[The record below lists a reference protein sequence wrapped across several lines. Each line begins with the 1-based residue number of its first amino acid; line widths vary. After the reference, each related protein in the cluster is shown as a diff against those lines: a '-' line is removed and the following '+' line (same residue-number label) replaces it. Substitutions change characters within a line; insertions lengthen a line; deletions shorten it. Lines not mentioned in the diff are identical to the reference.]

1 MSASIAA
8 SPHFNPFAFPARDPK
23 LSKPV
28 ETKSRYTR
36 HVLAFWFGVIYI
48 LAGVSCHL
56 PDLIKNHFHFGGL
69 PLTNM
74 MLFGMLLI
82 VCGIAAAAY
91 GLFPVRDRAQDASA
105 EYQLQSMDNARL
117 SGTHW
122 LLIAVLGIALVVDV
136 MKPAT
141 LGFVLPGMRK
151 EYGISVNQSM
161 TFPLIAL
168 IGTTIGSLVWGML
181 ADRLGRRGSIL
192 LASLIFVSTGICGC
206 MPAFKWNLVMCLFM
220 GLSAGGMLPIVFAL
234 LAEMV
239 PARHRGWLSVLVGGL
254 GTSGGYL
261 VASGA
266 AAWLEPL
273 YTWRV
278 LWLLNIPTGLLVIL
292 LSRFI
297 PESPRFLLH
306 MGRVE
311 DAAKTLAR
319 FGIQLVRT
327 TKVEP
332 REPAKHSIQQLFR
345 KPYAAMTF
353 AVCVYGI
360 AWGLVQ
366 WGFVLMLPTIMQG
379 YLQLDSRIANLLLA
393 RSALIA
399 VPGCLVVSCL
409 YGFWSSK
416 RTLVLFAIGTCAVL
430 VGFSTI
436 SGGADF
442 DQFRFSALTVMLL
455 VGLSGMIS
463 MLPVYGVELYPTRL
477 RGTGGGLTAGSTKFG
492 GVIGPSIVGVILTA
506 FPGFVVP
513 ALSFAAPLLLA
524 AIALSLNGRETSGR
538 TLEEIHQ
545 VPAPVEAV
553 K

>member
-1 MSASIAA
+1 
-8 SPHFNPFAFPARDPK
+8 
-23 LSKPV
+23 V
-28 ETKSRYTR
+28 ETKIRATR

-56 PDLIKNHFHFGGL
+56 PDLVSRHFHFGGL

-74 MLFGMLLI
+74 MLFGMFLI
-82 VCGIAAAAY
+82 VIGIAATTY
-91 GLFPVRDRAQDASA
+91 GLFPVHDSAKDASA
-105 EYQLQSMDNARL
+105 DFQLRSMDDAKL
-117 SGTHW
+117 TGTHW
-122 LLIAVLGIALVVDV
+122 LLIVVLGIALVVDV

-141 LGFVLPGMRK
+141 LGFVLPGMRR
-151 EYGISVNQSM
+151 EYGISVKESLM
-161 TFPLIAL
+161 LPFIAL
-168 IGTTIGSLVWGML
+168 IGTTIGSVIWGIL

-192 LASLIFVSTGICGC
+192 LASLIFISTGICGC
-206 MPAFKWNLVMCLFM
+206 MPAFKWNLLMCLFM

-266 AAWLEPL
+266 AAWLEP
-273 YTWRV
+273 YFTWRM
-278 LWLLNIPTGLLVIL
+278 LWLLNVPTGLLVIL

-311 DAAKTLAR
+311 EAAKTLAR
-319 FGIQLVRT
+319 FGIQLVRAT
-327 TKVEP
+327 NIEP
-332 REPAKHSIQQLFR
+332 REPAKHSFQQLFR

-379 YLQLDSRIANLLLA
+379 YLQLDSKIANLLLA
-393 RSALIA
+393 KSALIA
-399 VPGCLVVSCL
+399 VPGCFVVSWL

-416 RTLVLFAIGTCAVL
+416 RTLVLFAVGTCAVL

-436 SGGADF
+436 KGGADF
-442 DQFRFSALTVMLL
+442 DKTLFSALTVMLL

-463 MLPVYGVELYPTRL
+463 MLPPYGVELYPTKL
-477 RGTGGGLTAGSTKFG
+477 RATGGGWTAASTKFG
-492 GVIGPSIVGVILTA
+492 GVIGPSIVGVILTG
-506 FPGFVVP
+506 FPGFMVP
-513 ALSFAAPLLLA
+513 ALAFAAPLLLA
-524 AIALSLNGRETSGR
+524 AITLGINGRETSRR

-545 VPAPVEAV
+545 APVPVEAV

>member
-1 MSASIAA
+1 M
-8 SPHFNPFAFPARDPK
+8 
-23 LSKPV
+23 
-28 ETKSRYTR
+28 ETKVRITR
-36 HVLAFWFGVIYI
+36 HVLAFWFGIIYI

-56 PDLIKNHFHFGGL
+56 PDLISRHFHFGGL

-74 MLFGMLLI
+74 MLFGMFLI

-91 GLFPVRDRAQDASA
+91 GLFPVRDAAEDVSA
-105 EYQLQSMDNARL
+105 EYQLHSMDDAKL
-117 SGTHW
+117 TSKHW
-122 LLIAVLGIALVVDV
+122 GLIVVLGIALVVDV

-141 LGFVLPGMRK
+141 LGFVLPGMQK
-151 EYGISVNQSM
+151 EYGISVKVSL

-168 IGTTIGSLVWGML
+168 IGTTIGSLLWGIL

-266 AAWLEPL
+266 AAWLEPIF
-273 YTWRV
+273 TWRV
-278 LWLLNIPTGLLVIL
+278 LWLLNVPTGLLVIL

-306 MGRVE
+306 MGRVAE
-311 DAAKTLAR
+311 ATKTLTR
-319 FGIQLVRT
+319 FGIQLVPAT
-327 TKVEP
+327 NIQP
-332 REPAKHSIQQLFR
+332 REPVKQSIQQLFR
-345 KPYAAMTF
+345 KPYAAVTF
-353 AVCVYGI
+353 AVCIYGV

-366 WGFVLMLPTIMQG
+366 WGFVLMLPTIMQR
-379 YLQLDSRIANLLLA
+379 YLQLDNRIAKVLLFK
-393 RSALIA
+393 SALIA
-399 VPGCLVVSCL
+399 VPGCLVVTWL

-430 VGFSTI
+430 AGFSTI
-436 SGGADF
+436 RGGADF
-442 DQFRFSALTVMLL
+442 NQLRFTVLTVMLL
-455 VGLSGMIS
+455 IGLSGMIS
-463 MLPVYGVELYPTRL
+463 MLPPYGVELYPTRL

-506 FPGFVVP
+506 FPGFAVP
-513 ALSFAAPLLLA
+513 ALTFAAPLLFA
-524 AIALSLNGRETSGR
+524 AIALGINGRETSRR
-538 TLEEIHQ
+538 TLEEIHRVP
-545 VPAPVEAV
+545 VPAGAV

>member
-1 MSASIAA
+1 MGIKT
-8 SPHFNPFAFPARDPK
+8 H
-23 LSKPV
+23 V
-28 ETKSRYTR
+28 TR
-36 HVLAFWFGVIYI
+36 HKLAFWFGVIYI

-56 PDLIKNHFHFGGL
+56 PDLLRRHFHFGGL
-69 PLTNM
+69 PLTSM

-82 VCGIAAAAY
+82 LLGIAATTY
-91 GLFPVRDRAQDASA
+91 GLFPVHDRAKDATA
-105 EYQLQSMDNARL
+105 DYELRSMDDARL
-117 SGTHW
+117 TSTHW
-122 LLIAVLGIALVVDV
+122 ILVAVLGIALVVDV

-151 EYGISVNQSM
+151 EYGISVKESL

-168 IGTTIGSLVWGML
+168 IGTTIGSLVWGIL

-192 LASLIFVSTGICGC
+192 LASLIFISTGICGC

-273 YTWRV
+273 FTWRI
-278 LWLLNIPTGLLVIL
+278 LWLLNVPTGLLVIL

-319 FGIQLVRT
+319 FGIQLVRA
-327 TKVEP
+327 TKIES
-332 REPAKHSIQQLFR
+332 REPVKHSILQLFR

-353 AVCVYGI
+353 AVCVYGV

-366 WGFVLMLPTIMQG
+366 WGFVLMLPTIMER
-379 YLQLDSRIANLLLA
+379 YLHLDSRIAKLLLFK
-393 RSALIA
+393 SALIA
-399 VPGCLVVSCL
+399 VPGCLVVSWL

-416 RTLVLFAIGTCAVL
+416 RTLVLFAISTCAVL
-430 VGFSTI
+430 AGFATI
-436 SGGADF
+436 HGGADF
-442 DQFRFSALTVMLL
+442 DRFRFSVLTVMLL

-463 MLPVYGVELYPTRL
+463 MLPPYGVELYPTKL
-477 RGTGGGLTAGSTKFG
+477 RATGGGLTAGSTKFG
-492 GVIGPSIVGVILTA
+492 GVIGPPIVGVILTA

-513 ALSFAAPLLLA
+513 ALAFAVPLSLA
-524 AIALSLNGRETSGR
+524 AIALWFNGRETSGKR
-538 TLEEIHQ
+538 LEEIHETPA
-545 VPAPVEAV
+545 PAPVEVAR
-553 K
+553 